1 MSEVLSV
8 LGGFTA
14 PMSIGTTPQSMLWMF
29 PLLLS
34 VALIYKA
41 TKLRVMFMKRFFR
54 EVALLFATL
63 SVFMVLAAVGLNI
76 LVWFL
81 TT

>member
-1 MSEVLSV
+1 MTDMILAS
-8 LGGFTA
+8 FTS
-14 PMSIGTTPQSMLWMF
+14 PMHIGTTPVSLLFMF

-41 TKLRVMFMKRFFR
+41 TRLKVMFMGKFFR
-54 EVALLFATL
+54 EVAGLFLTL
-63 SVFMVLAAVGLNI
+63 SGFMIVAAVGLNI

-81 TT
+81 TS